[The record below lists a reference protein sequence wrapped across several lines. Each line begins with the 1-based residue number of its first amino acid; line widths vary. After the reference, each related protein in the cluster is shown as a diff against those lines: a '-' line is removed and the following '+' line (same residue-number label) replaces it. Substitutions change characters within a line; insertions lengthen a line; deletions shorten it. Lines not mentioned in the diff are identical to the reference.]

1 LNIFQKVF
9 NFSIKKHNF
18 MKIDEKDKQLLSILQ
33 ENCKLSLREISQ
45 LVKMRE
51 TTTFARIKRLEKAGV
66 IKEYRAVLNPK
77 AVGRNVLAFVLI
89 KYDPSFGFS
98 QREVAEKISKLP
110 EIQEVHIIAG
120 DWDMIAK
127 VREKDVESLGKVVL
141 DKIRE
146 IEGVKETVSLIV
158 FESIKETTFIGL

>member
-1 LNIFQKVF
+1 MRL
-9 NFSIKKHNF
+9 
-18 MKIDEKDKQLLSILQ
+18 DEKDKQLLSILQ
-33 ENCKLSLREISQ
+33 ENGRATLKELSRLTG
-45 LVKMRE
+45 MRE
-51 TTTFARIKRLEKAGV
+51 TTIFARIKRLEREGI
-66 IKEYRAVLNPK
+66 IKEYRAILDPK
-77 AVGRNVLAFVLI
+77 ALGKGTTAFILI
-89 KYDPSFGFS
+89 KYDPSFGFT

-127 VREKDVESLGKVVL
+127 IREKDVESLGRVVL

-158 FESIKETTFIGL
+158 FESIKETTLLSV

>member
-1 LNIFQKVF
+1 
-9 NFSIKKHNF
+9 
-18 MKIDEKDKQLLSILQ
+18 MKLDEKDKDILSILQ
-33 ENCKLSLREISQ
+33 ENGRATLKEISR
-45 LVKMRE
+45 LTGMRE
-51 TTTFARIKRLEKAGV
+51 TTIFSRIKRLEKRGI
-66 IKEYRAVLNPK
+66 IKGYKAILDPRALGKNT
-77 AVGRNVLAFVLI
+77 LAFILI
-89 KYDPSFGFS
+89 KYDPSFGFT

-158 FESIKETTFIGL
+158 FESIKEKTFLTV